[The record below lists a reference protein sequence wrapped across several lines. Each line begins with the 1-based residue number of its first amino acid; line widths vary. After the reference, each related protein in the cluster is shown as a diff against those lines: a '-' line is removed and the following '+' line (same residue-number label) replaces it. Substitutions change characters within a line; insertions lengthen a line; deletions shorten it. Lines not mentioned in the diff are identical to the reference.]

1 MLAFRSCLRKCVD
14 VLVVVVANVLFT
26 LWTESPLRD
35 VDEGQPSSLVDV
47 LVRCINMAV
56 GS

>member
-1 MLAFRSCLRKCVD
+1 MLAFRSCLRKCVG

-26 LWTESPLRD
+26 LSTESPLRD

-56 GS
+56 S